1 MLLTVFQALMLAIS
15 FASLIV
21 TVLSFHK
28 KK

>member
-1 MLLTVFQALMLAIS
+1 MTVFQALTLAIS

>member
-1 MLLTVFQALMLAIS
+1 MTVYQALTLAIS
-15 FASLIV
+15 FAGLIV

>member
-1 MLLTVFQALMLAIS
+1 MTVFQALMLAIS